1 MTSQAIVMIFLA
13 LLAIAG
19 GIIAYLLKKKR
30 YSSNLVHKPWPH
42 LPAGKLLPAV
52 LHGLPPFSW

>member
-19 GIIAYLLKKKR
+19 GIIAYLLKKK
-30 YSSNLVHKPWPH
+30 KI
-42 LPAGKLLPAV
+42 
-52 LHGLPPFSW
+52 